1 MPIFPIPITLVR
13 WPSKDARLILEDF
26 VFGPRFAGRRPPRG
40 IDPEYVSYWL
50 RENIKPDCAPS
61 AMMRAVDIFRFY
73 ERKDVLD
80 HTSRFLNR
88 DEGEER
94 SFRRAMYV
102 LQAIGEAGTSEQA
115 TFAVRYFNEFLLPQP
130 IAMDFFA
137 LVLETAEAL
146 ALAVDFAAVGRR
158 LQSALDAAGKVPNL
172 EGSDGLPWRVYSD
185 YNRNNYPNAALIVE
199 AKRRLFRADPAQRL
213 QELLFIYLG
222 ESPLSSAS
230 MEIWA
235 GRLVRGYA
243 MKENT
248 QPVVLAA
255 FSQTIDGALK
265 SELPKPKK
273 EFLVHRA
280 AQAIIYLQGSL
291 TFPQEAAYEAIENG
305 PENFLWDDPGGAV

>member
-13 WPSKDARLILEDF
+13 WPNRDAAKLLEDF
-26 VFGPRFAGRRPPRG
+26 VNGPRFAGRRPPRG

-158 LQSALDAAGKVPNL
+158 LQSALDAAGKGPNL

-273 EFLVHRA
+273 DFLIHRA

>member
-1 MPIFPIPITLVR
+1 MPTFPIPITHVR
-13 WPSKDARLILEDF
+13 WTSKDAKLILEDF

-61 AMMRAVDIFRFY
+61 AMMRVVDIFRFY

-80 HTSRFLNR
+80 HTSRFLTR

-102 LQAIGEAGTSEQA
+102 LQAIGEAGTGEQA
-115 TFAVRYFNEFLLPQP
+115 TFAVRYFNDFLLPQP

-158 LQSALDAAGKVPNL
+158 LQAALDAAGKVPNL
-172 EGSDGLPWRVYSD
+172 DGSGGLPWRVYSD
-185 YNRNNYPNAALIVE
+185 YNRNNYPNAALIIE

-235 GRLVRGYA
+235 GRLIRDYA
-243 MKENT
+243 MKEDT

-255 FSQTIDGALK
+255 FTQIIDGALK
-265 SELPKPKK
+265 SQMPKPKK
-273 EFLVHRA
+273 EFLIHRA
-280 AQAIIYLQGSL
+280 SQAIIYLQGELS
-291 TFPQEAAYEAIENG
+291 FPQEAAYDAIKSG
-305 PENFLWDDPGGAV
+305 PENFLWDDPGGPA

>member
-13 WPSKDARLILEDF
+13 WPNRDAAKLLEDF
-26 VFGPRFAGRRPPRG
+26 VNGPRFAGRRPPRG

-61 AMMRAVDIFRFY
+61 AMMRVVDIFRFY

-94 SFRRAMYV
+94 AFRRAMYV

-146 ALAVDFAAVGRR
+146 ALAVDFSAVGRP
-158 LQSALDAAGKVPNL
+158 LQSALDAAGKAPNL
-172 EGSDGLPWRVYSD
+172 EGSGGLPWRVYSD
-185 YNRNNYPNAALIVE
+185 YNRNNYPNAALIIE
-199 AKRRLFRADPAQRL
+199 AKRRLFRTDPAQRL

-235 GRLVRGYA
+235 GRLIREYA

-255 FSQTIDGALK
+255 FAQIFDGTLK
-265 SELPKPKK
+265 SEMPKPKK
-273 EFLVHRA
+273 EFLLHRA
-280 AQAIIYLQGSL
+280 AQAVIYLQGSL